1 MLWVY
6 LVSLVMSEIEERTEQ
21 GNIEFEFFW
30 NYVQY
35 TYNVF
40 FLREIFI

>member
-1 MLWVY
+1 MVWVY

-21 GNIEFEFFW
+21 GNIEFW

-35 TYNVF
+35 TYNGF
-40 FLREIFI
+40 F